1 MKEKKLLTRVETQVM
16 NILWSLP
23 DGGVTSAEV
32 MECHPEPKPAMTT
45 LLTFLKRLTE
55 KGFVHTDKEGKLLR
69 FTPLISR
76 DEYTEQYL
84 DDTKDTF
91 FGGSPAS
98 LVSFFVSRQ
107 QFSDDEVNE
116 LLSIIRKKQ
125 TLNSK

>member
-16 NILWSLP
+16 NILWGLS
-23 DGGVTSAEV
+23 DEGVTSAE
-32 MECHPEPKPAMTT
+32 MMKHYPEPKPAMTT

-55 KGFVHTDKEGKLLR
+55 KGFVRTEKQGKLLR
-69 FTPLISR
+69 FKPLIGR

-91 FGGSPAS
+91 FCGSPAS
-98 LVSFFVSRQ
+98 LVSFFVRRQ

-116 LLSIIRKKQ
+116 LLDIIKEKRQ
-125 TLNSK
+125 L

>member
-16 NILWSLP
+16 NILWSLA
-23 DGGVTSAEV
+23 GESVTSAEM
-32 MECHPEPKPAMTT
+32 MEHYPEPKPAMTT

-55 KGFVHTDKEGKLLR
+55 KGFVRTDKEGKLLR

-76 DEYTEQYL
+76 DEYTELYL

-98 LVSFFVSRQ
+98 LVSFFVRRQ
-107 QFSDDEVNE
+107 QFSDDEMNE
-116 LLSIIRKKQ
+116 LLNIIRNKQ
-125 TLNSK
+125 TLN